1 VTVAAICSHPAHEGS
16 RLVERR
22 DLLEERTE
30 WRDVVTQARFLV
42 RQRRRVCRDCA
53 RRDVARID
61 GVTDRSP
68 QQELEHWT
76 AKLGLDS

>member
-1 VTVAAICSHPAHEGS
+1 MTASVCEHPGHVGES
-16 RLVERR
+16 RLVQRR

-42 RQRRRVCRDCA
+42 RNRRRVCKDCA

-61 GVTDRSP
+61 GVTSE
-68 QQELEHWT
+68 QGTLV
-76 AKLGLDS
+76 

>member
-1 VTVAAICSHPAHEGS
+1 MRVQRKEVGVMSAAICSHPSHAGS

-42 RQRRRVCRDCA
+42 RNRRRVCRDCA

-61 GVTDRSP
+61 GVTGD
-68 QQELEHWT
+68 QAAML
-76 AKLGLDS
+76 

>member
-1 VTVAAICSHPAHEGS
+1 MSAAICSHPSHAGS

-42 RQRRRVCRDCA
+42 RNRRRVCRDCA

-61 GVTDRSP
+61 GVTTADT
-68 QQELEHWT
+68 QQTLEHLAT
-76 AKLGLDS
+76 KLGLDS

>member
-1 VTVAAICSHPAHEGS
+1 VTAAICSHPGHAGP
-16 RLVERR
+16 RLVQRR

-42 RQRRRVCRDCA
+42 RARRRVCKDCA

-61 GVTDRSP
+61 GVTAE
-68 QQELEHWT
+68 QAAML
-76 AKLGLDS
+76 

>member
-1 VTVAAICSHPAHEGS
+1 MSPAASLCSHPAHEGS
-16 RLVERR
+16 RLVLRR

-42 RQRRRVCRDCA
+42 RNRRRVCKDCA

-61 GVTDRSP
+61 GVTSE
-68 QQELEHWT
+68 QGTLV
-76 AKLGLDS
+76 

>member
-1 VTVAAICSHPAHEGS
+1 VTVAAICSHPAHEGT
-16 RLVERR
+16 RLVQRR

-30 WRDVVTQARFLV
+30 WRDVVTQSRFLV

-61 GVTDRSP
+61 GVTSE
-68 QQELEHWT
+68 QGTLV
-76 AKLGLDS
+76 

>member
-1 VTVAAICSHPAHEGS
+1 VSPAASLCAHPAHEGS
-16 RLVERR
+16 RLVDRR

-42 RQRRRVCRDCA
+42 RNRRRVCKDCA

-61 GVTDRSP
+61 GVTSG
-68 QQELEHWT
+68 QGAML
-76 AKLGLDS
+76 

>member
-1 VTVAAICSHPAHEGS
+1 MPAAICSHPSHAGS

-42 RQRRRVCRDCA
+42 RNRRRVCRDCA

-61 GVTDRSP
+61 GVTSD
-68 QQELEHWT
+68 QAAMQL
-76 AKLGLDS
+76 

>member
-1 VTVAAICSHPAHEGS
+1 VTASVCEHPGHFGSS
-16 RLVERR
+16 RLVDRR

-42 RQRRRVCRDCA
+42 RNRRRVCKDCA

-61 GVTDRSP
+61 GVTSD
-68 QQELEHWT
+68 QGTLV
-76 AKLGLDS
+76 

>member
-1 VTVAAICSHPAHEGS
+1 MTAAICSHPAHAGP
-16 RLVERR
+16 RLVQRR

-61 GVTDRSP
+61 GVTSE
-68 QQELEHWT
+68 QGTLV
-76 AKLGLDS
+76 

>member
-1 VTVAAICSHPAHEGS
+1 MSAAVCWHPAHFGP
-16 RLVERR
+16 RLVQRR

-30 WRDVVTQARFLV
+30 WRDVVTQARFFV

-61 GVTDRSP
+61 GVTVD
-68 QQELEHWT
+68 QGTLI
-76 AKLGLDS
+76 

>member
-1 VTVAAICSHPAHEGS
+1 VSVAAICSHPAHLGT
-16 RLVERR
+16 RLVDRR

-61 GVTDRSP
+61 GVTGD
-68 QQELEHWT
+68 QEALI
-76 AKLGLDS
+76 

>member
-1 VTVAAICSHPAHEGS
+1 VSAAICSHPAHVGS

-42 RQRRRVCRDCA
+42 RTRRRVCRDCA

-61 GVTDRSP
+61 GVTGD
-68 QQELEHWT
+68 QAAMQI
-76 AKLGLDS
+76 

>member
-1 VTVAAICSHPAHEGS
+1 MSTRHAPLCEHPGHPHQSRIVA
-16 RLVERR
+16 RR

-42 RQRRRVCRDCA
+42 RVKRRVCKDCA

-61 GVTDRSP
+61 GVTSD
-68 QQELEHWT
+68 QGTLV
-76 AKLGLDS
+76 

>member
-1 VTVAAICSHPAHEGS
+1 MHEVWHGEEGREVTAPVCEHPAHFGS
-16 RLVERR
+16 GRLVDRR

-61 GVTDRSP
+61 GVTGD
-68 QQELEHWT
+68 QAAML
-76 AKLGLDS
+76 

>member
-1 VTVAAICSHPAHEGS
+1 MSAAICAHPGHEGS
-16 RLVERR
+16 RLVARR

-42 RQRRRVCRDCA
+42 RNRRRVCKDCA

-61 GVTDRSP
+61 GVTSD
-68 QQELEHWT
+68 QGTLV
-76 AKLGLDS
+76 

>member
-1 VTVAAICSHPAHEGS
+1 MPAAICSHPSHTGS

-42 RQRRRVCRDCA
+42 RNRRRVCRDCA
-53 RRDVARID
+53 RRDVARLD
-61 GVTDRSP
+61 GVTGD
-68 QQELEHWT
+68 QAAMQL
-76 AKLGLDS
+76 